1 MKDLKL
7 ERYLREYSDPDVV
20 ATLEIELYVR
30 KDAGKKKNR
39 VIELFLGAE
48 SSDITFDYR
57 YYVTN
62 ELDDMVSEYY
72 REKYDTGEVYGFA
85 YKIIEK

>member
-7 ERYLREYSDPDVV
+7 ERYLREYSDSDVV

-30 KDAGKKKNR
+30 KDAGENK
-39 VIELFLGAE
+39 VIKLPLSAE
-48 SSDITFDYR
+48 SSDITFK
-57 YYVTN
+57 
-62 ELDDMVSEYY
+62 ELEDSVSEYY
-72 REKYDTGEVYGFA
+72 KEKYDTEEVYGYD

>member
-7 ERYLREYSDPDVV
+7 ERYLREYGDPDVV

-30 KDAGKKKNR
+30 KDVGENR
-39 VIELFLGAE
+39 VVELPLGPE

-62 ELDDMVSEYY
+62 ELDDIISEYY
-72 REKYDTGEVYGFA
+72 NEKYDTDEVYGFS

>member
-7 ERYLREYSDPDVV
+7 ERYLREYGDPDVV

-30 KDAGKKKNR
+30 KDVGENR
-39 VIELFLGAE
+39 VIELPLGPE
-48 SSDITFDYR
+48 SSDITFD
-57 YYVTN
+57 
-62 ELDDMVSEYY
+62 ELEDSVSEYY
-72 REKYDTGEVYGFA
+72 KEKYDTDEVYGFA